1 MRIAYARRM
10 KPSPDR
16 LRRLARRA
24 RAYASD
30 LRDPRVLLQAQ
41 REAEAL
47 RREHP
52 GLATDLSGRSR
63 LDGKRY
69 LIVSLNDRPRQVRLE
84 ALLAKSLQLRGARVD
99 VLAFRSMRG
108 AVRTWRALG
117 FRRLVYY
124 EDFVAGEPAAGE
136 VAAALARCRTVQDF
150 KEYEHRGARVGR
162 QALATV
168 VRARHEPRVDLDDP
182 EVREAIA
189 RTLAYGIEG
198 VHTGER
204 LLDHLRPDALLMI
217 ERGYAGLGSFFD
229 VALERGIDV
238 IQFGSAHRDDAFLL
252 KRYDLATRDLHPRSL
267 DDRTWGRLLDGGW
280 TEGRERALEAELAG
294 REEGKWFMAR
304 HARHSARRRGPE
316 ALRRDLGLDPGRKVA
331 VVFSHVLWDAAMFY
345 GRDVYVDQG
354 RWFEETL
361 RLAAE
366 DDRVQWLVKLHPAL
380 FWKLE
385 QEGVRREPAEFAMI
399 REAVGELP
407 PHVRLIRPDDDVDNV
422 DLFQVVGAGV
432 TIRGTVGLELPR
444 LGVPVLTAGTSD
456 YAGRG
461 FTVDAADADEYERN
475 VRAVADLDRL
485 DGEQVR
491 LAKLYAYGVFCVRP
505 WRFSSFTLDYL
516 PPEEAGESLDHQL
529 RFHVR
534 TVDDLERADDLRVF
548 AEWVD
553 ASSERDFVDERA
565 LAADARLPAGR

>member
-1 MRIAYARRM
+1 M
-10 KPSPDR
+10 KPSSHR
-16 LRRLARRA
+16 LRRLVRRA

-30 LRDPRVLLQAQ
+30 FRDPGVLLRAR

-47 RREHP
+47 RRDHP
-52 GLATDLSGRSR
+52 ALATDLSTRSR
-63 LDGKRY
+63 PDGRRY

-84 ALLAKSLQLRGARVD
+84 ALLAKSLQLRGAQVD
-99 VLAFRSMRG
+99 VLVFRSMRG
-108 AVRTWRALG
+108 AVRTWRSLG

-124 EDFVAGEPAAGE
+124 EDFAAGD
-136 VAAALARCRTVQDF
+136 VSARDDAAKAMASCRTVQDF
-150 KEYEHRGARVGR
+150 KSYEHRGARVGR

-168 VRARHEPRVDLDDP
+168 VRARYEPRIDLDDP
-182 EVREAIA
+182 EVRGELA
-189 RTLAYGIEG
+189 RTLEYGIEG

-204 LLDHLRPDALLMI
+204 LLDALRPDTLLMI

-238 IQFGSAHRDDAFLL
+238 VQFGSAHRDDAFLL
-252 KRYDLATRDLHPRSL
+252 KRYDLENRDLHPRSL
-267 DDRTWGRLLDGGW
+267 DERTWARLLEGGW
-280 TEGRERALEAELAG
+280 SEERERGLEAELAG

-331 VVFSHVLWDAAMFY
+331 VLFSHVLWDAAMFY
-345 GRDVYVDQG
+345 GRDVYADQG

-385 QEGVRREPAEFAMI
+385 QEGVQREPAELQMI
-399 REAVGELP
+399 REVVGELP

-422 DLFQVVGAGV
+422 DLFQIVDAGV

-461 FTVDAADADEYERN
+461 FTVDADGVEEYERN
-475 VRAVADLDRL
+475 VRGIADLDRL
-485 DGEQVR
+485 EPEQVR

-534 TVDDLERADDLRVF
+534 TLEDLERADDLRVF

-553 ASSERDFVDERA
+553 GSKERDFVDERA
-565 LAADARLPAGR
+565 LAAAQQAAAL

>member
-1 MRIAYARRM
+1 M
-10 KPSPDR
+10 KPSPNR
-16 LRRLARRA
+16 LRRLVRRA
-24 RAYASD
+24 RAHASD
-30 LRDPRVLLQAQ
+30 LRDPRALLDGR

-47 RREHP
+47 RRDYP
-52 GLATDLSGRSR
+52 GLATDLSKRSR
-63 LDGKRY
+63 PDGRRY
-69 LIVSLNDRPRQVRLE
+69 LIVSLNDRPRQIRLE
-84 ALLAKSLQLRGARVD
+84 ALLAKSLQLRGAHVD
-99 VLAFRSMRG
+99 VLAFRSMPG
-108 AVRTWRALG
+108 AVRAWRALG
-117 FRRLVYY
+117 FRRLAFY
-124 EDFVAGEPAAGE
+124 EDFAGGGAPPEAVAEAMAS
-136 VAAALARCRTVQDF
+136 CRTVQDF
-150 KEYEHRGARVGR
+150 KAYEYRGARVGR

-168 VRARHEPRVDLDDP
+168 VRARHEPRVDLEDLD
-182 EVREAIA
+182 VRASIA
-189 RTLAYGIEG
+189 STLHYGIEG

-204 LLDHLRPDALLMI
+204 LLDALRPDALLMI

-229 VALERGIDV
+229 VALERGIEV
-238 IQFGSAHRDDAFLL
+238 IQFGSAHRDDAFLM
-252 KRYDLATRDLHPRSL
+252 KRYDLETRDLHPRSL
-267 DDRTWGRLLDGGW
+267 DDRTWARLLEGGW
-280 TEGRERALEAELAG
+280 TEERERTLEAELAG

-304 HARHSARRRGPE
+304 HARHSARRRGPDR
-316 ALRRDLGLDPGRKVA
+316 LRADLGLDPGRKVA
-331 VVFSHVLWDAAMFY
+331 VLFSHVLWDAAMFY
-345 GRDVYVDQG
+345 GRDVFPDQG

-380 FWKLE
+380 FWMLE
-385 QEGVRREPAEFAMI
+385 RDGVRREPAEFAMI

-422 DLFQVVGAGV
+422 DLFQIVDAGV

-456 YAGRG
+456 YTGRG
-461 FTVDAADADEYERN
+461 FTVDASDADEYAQN
-475 VRAVADLDRL
+475 VRGIADLERL
-485 DGEQVR
+485 DDEQVR

-534 TVDDLERADDLRVF
+534 TVEDLERADDLRVF

-553 ASSERDFVDERA
+553 GSSERDFVDERA
-565 LAADARLPAGR
+565 LAARQTVSG

>member
-1 MRIAYARRM
+1 M
-10 KPSPDR
+10 KPSPNR
-16 LRRLARRA
+16 LRRLVRRA
-24 RAYASD
+24 RAHASD
-30 LRDPRVLLQAQ
+30 LRDPRALLDAR

-47 RREHP
+47 RHEYP

-63 LDGKRY
+63 PGGRRY

-84 ALLAKSLQLRGARVD
+84 ALLAKSLQLRGAHVD

-108 AVRTWRALG
+108 AVRAWRALG
-117 FRRLVYY
+117 FRRLVFY
-124 EDFVAGEPAAGE
+124 EDFVGRADSAPEE
-136 VAAALARCRTVQDF
+136 VAAAVARCRTVQDF
-150 KEYEHRGARVGR
+150 KAYEYRGARVGR

-168 VRARHEPRVDLDDP
+168 VRTRYEPRVDLDDA
-182 EVREAIA
+182 EVRGDLA
-189 RTLAYGIEG
+189 RTLTYGVEG

-204 LLDHLRPDALLMI
+204 ILEALRPDALLMI

-229 VALERGIDV
+229 VALERGIEV
-238 IQFGSAHRDDAFLL
+238 IQFGSAHRDDAFLM
-252 KRYDLATRDLHPRSL
+252 KRYDLETRDLHPRSL
-267 DDRTWGRLLDGGW
+267 DERTWARLLEGGW
-280 TEGRERALEAELAG
+280 TEERARALEAELAG

-316 ALRRDLGLDPGRKVA
+316 QLRADLGLDPGRKVA
-331 VVFSHVLWDAAMFY
+331 VLFSHVLWDAAMFY
-345 GRDVYVDQG
+345 GRDVFSDQG

-361 RLAAE
+361 RLAAG

-385 QEGVRREPAEFAMI
+385 QEGVRAEPAEFAMI

-422 DLFQVVGAGV
+422 DLFQIVDAGV

-461 FTVDAADADEYERN
+461 FTVDAADASEYERN
-475 VRAVADLDRL
+475 VRGIAELDRL
-485 DGEQVR
+485 DDAQVR
-491 LAKLYAYGVFCVRP
+491 LANLYAYGVFCVRP

-534 TVDDLERADDLRVF
+534 TVEDLERADDLRVF

-553 ASSERDFVDERA
+553 GSSERDFVDERA
-565 LAADARLPAGR
+565 FAAPRAAAL

>member
-1 MRIAYARRM
+1 LLDAR
-10 KPSPDR
+10 
-16 LRRLARRA
+16 
-24 RAYASD
+24 
-30 LRDPRVLLQAQ
+30 

-47 RREHP
+47 RREYP
-52 GLATDLSGRSR
+52 GLAADLSGRSR
-63 LDGKRY
+63 PGGRRY

-84 ALLAKSLQLRGARVD
+84 ALLAKSLQLRGAHVD

-108 AVRTWRALG
+108 AVRAWRALG
-117 FRRLVYY
+117 FRRLVFY
-124 EDFVAGEPAAGE
+124 EDFVGRADSAPEE
-136 VAAALARCRTVQDF
+136 VAAAVARCRTVQDF
-150 KEYEHRGARVGR
+150 KAYEYRGARVGR

-168 VRARHEPRVDLDDP
+168 VRARYEPRVDLDDP
-182 EVREAIA
+182 EVRADLA
-189 RTLAYGIEG
+189 RTLAYGVEG

-204 LLDHLRPDALLMI
+204 ILEALRPDALLMI

-229 VALERGIDV
+229 VALELGIEV
-238 IQFGSAHRDDAFLL
+238 IQFGSAHRDDAFLM
-252 KRYDLATRDLHPRSL
+252 KRYDLETRDLHPRSL
-267 DDRTWGRLLDGGW
+267 DERTWARLLEGGW
-280 TEGRERALEAELAG
+280 TEERARALETELAG

-316 ALRRDLGLDPGRKVA
+316 RLREELGLDPGRKVA
-331 VVFSHVLWDAAMFY
+331 VLFSHVLWDAAMFY
-345 GRDVYVDQG
+345 GRDVFSDQG

-361 RLAAE
+361 RLAAG

-385 QEGVRREPAEFAMI
+385 QEGVRAEPAEFAMI

-422 DLFQVVGAGV
+422 DLFQIVDAGV

-461 FTVDAADADEYERN
+461 FTVDAADASEYERN
-475 VRAVADLDRL
+475 VRGIAALEPLD
-485 DGEQVR
+485 DEQVR
-491 LAKLYAYGVFCVRP
+491 LANLYAYGVFRVRP

-534 TVDDLERADDLRVF
+534 TVEDLERADDLRVF

-553 ASSERDFVDERA
+553 GSSERDFVDERA
-565 LAADARLPAGR
+565 FAAPRAAAL

>member
-1 MRIAYARRM
+1 M
-10 KPSPDR
+10 KPSPNR
-16 LRRLARRA
+16 LRRLVRRA
-24 RAYASD
+24 RAHASD
-30 LRDPRVLLQAQ
+30 LRDPGELLHARLEAQ
-41 REAEAL
+41 AL
-47 RREHP
+47 RRDYP
-52 GLATDLSGRSR
+52 GLAADLSSRSR
-63 LDGKRY
+63 PGARRY

-84 ALLAKSLQLRGARVD
+84 ALLAKSLQLRGAHVD

-108 AVRTWRALG
+108 AVRAWRALG

-124 EDFVAGEPAAGE
+124 EDFVAPGGTAPEE
-136 VAAALARCRTVQDF
+136 VAAAMAHCRTVQDF
-150 KEYEHRGARVGR
+150 KAYEYRGARVGR
-162 QALATV
+162 QALATI
-168 VRARHEPRVDLDDP
+168 VRARYEPRVDLDDP
-182 EVREAIA
+182 EVRDAIA
-189 RTLAYGIEG
+189 RTLEYGIEG
-198 VHTGER
+198 VRTGER
-204 LLDHLRPDALLMI
+204 LLEELRPDALLMI

-238 IQFGSAHRDDAFLL
+238 IQFGSAHRDDAFLM
-252 KRYDLATRDLHPRSL
+252 KRYDLENRDLHPRSL
-267 DDRTWGRLLDGGW
+267 DERTWARLVEGGW
-280 TEGRERALEAELAG
+280 TEERERALEAELAG

-304 HARHSARRRGPE
+304 HARHSARRRGAE
-316 ALRRDLGLDPGRKVA
+316 RLRRDLGLDGRKVA
-331 VVFSHVLWDAAMFY
+331 VLFSHVLWDAAMFY
-345 GRDVYVDQG
+345 GRDIYVDQG

-366 DDRVQWLVKLHPAL
+366 NDRVQWLVKLHPAL

-385 QEGVRREPAEFAMI
+385 QEGVRAEPAEFAMI

-422 DLFQVVGAGV
+422 DLFQIVDAGL

-461 FTVDAADADEYERN
+461 FTVDAADPDEYERN
-475 VRAVADLDRL
+475 VRGIADLERL
-485 DGEQVR
+485 DDEQVR
-491 LAKLYAYGVFCVRP
+491 LAKLNAYGVFCVRP

-534 TVDDLERADDLRVF
+534 TVEDLERAEDLRAF

-553 ASSERDFVDERA
+553 GSNERDFVDDRA
-565 LAADARLPAGR
+565 LAAREPVTSE

>member
-1 MRIAYARRM
+1 M
-10 KPSPDR
+10 KPSPNR

-24 RAYASD
+24 RAHASD
-30 LRDPRVLLQAQ
+30 LRDPRALLRAR
-41 REAEAL
+41 READAL
-47 RREHP
+47 RRDYP
-52 GLATDLSGRSR
+52 GLAADLSSRAQPDGR
-63 LDGKRY
+63 RY

-84 ALLAKSLQLRGARVD
+84 ALLAKSLQLRGAHVD

-108 AVRTWRALG
+108 AVRAWRALG
-117 FRRLVYY
+117 FRRLVFY
-124 EDFVAGEPAAGE
+124 EDFAGGGAPPEAVEQAM
-136 VAAALARCRTVQDF
+136 ASCRTVQDF
-150 KEYEHRGARVGR
+150 KAYEYRGARVGR

-168 VRARHEPRVDLDDP
+168 VRARYEPRVDLDNP
-182 EVREAIA
+182 EVRGALA
-189 RTLAYGIEG
+189 STLQYGIEG

-204 LLDHLRPDALLMI
+204 ILEALRPDALLMI

-238 IQFGSAHRDDAFLL
+238 IQFGSAHRDDAFLM
-252 KRYDLATRDLHPRSL
+252 KRYDLETRDLHPRSL
-267 DDRTWGRLLDGGW
+267 DERTWARLLEGGW
-280 TEGRERALEAELAG
+280 TDERERALDAELAG

-316 ALRRDLGLDPGRKVA
+316 RLRADLGLDPGRKVA
-331 VVFSHVLWDAAMFY
+331 VLFSHVLWDAAMFY
-345 GRDVYVDQG
+345 GRDVFPDQG

-366 DDRVQWLVKLHPAL
+366 DERVQWLVKLHPAL

-385 QEGVRREPAEFAMI
+385 QEGVRAEPAEFAMI

-422 DLFQVVGAGV
+422 DLFRIVDAGV

-461 FTVDAADADEYERN
+461 FTLDAADAAEYARN
-475 VRAVADLDRL
+475 VRGIADLERL
-485 DGEQVR
+485 DDEQVR
-491 LAKLYAYGVFCVRP
+491 LANLYAYGVFCVRP
-505 WRFSSFTLDYL
+505 WRFSSFALDYL

-534 TVDDLERADDLRVF
+534 TVEDLERADDLRVF

-553 ASSERDFVDERA
+553 GSSDRDFVDERA
-565 LAADARLPAGR
+565 LTSEPASGCGALTDARR

>member
-1 MRIAYARRM
+1 M
-10 KPSPDR
+10 KPSPNR
-16 LRRLARRA
+16 LRRLVRRA
-24 RAYASD
+24 RAHASD
-30 LRDPRVLLQAQ
+30 LRDPRALLDAR

-47 RREHP
+47 RHEYP
-52 GLATDLSGRSR
+52 GLAADLSGRSR
-63 LDGKRY
+63 PGGRRY

-84 ALLAKSLQLRGARVD
+84 ALLAKSLQLRGAHVD

-108 AVRTWRALG
+108 AVRAWRALG
-117 FRRLVYY
+117 FRRLVFY
-124 EDFVAGEPAAGE
+124 EDFVGRADSAPEE
-136 VAAALARCRTVQDF
+136 VAAAVARCRTVQDF
-150 KEYEHRGARVGR
+150 KAYEYRGARVGR

-168 VRARHEPRVDLDDP
+168 VRARYEPRVDLDDP
-182 EVREAIA
+182 EVRADLA
-189 RTLAYGIEG
+189 RTLTYGVEG

-204 LLDHLRPDALLMI
+204 ILETLRPDALLMI

-229 VALERGIDV
+229 VALERGIEV
-238 IQFGSAHRDDAFLL
+238 IQFGSAHRDDAFLM
-252 KRYDLATRDLHPRSL
+252 KRYDLETRDLHPRSL
-267 DDRTWGRLLDGGW
+267 DERTWARLLEGGW
-280 TEGRERALEAELAG
+280 TEERERALEAELAG

-316 ALRRDLGLDPGRKVA
+316 RLREELGLDPGRKVA
-331 VVFSHVLWDAAMFY
+331 VLFSHVLWDAAMFY
-345 GRDVYVDQG
+345 GRDVFSDQG

-361 RLAAE
+361 RLAAG

-385 QEGVRREPAEFAMI
+385 QEGVRAEPAEFAMI

-422 DLFQVVGAGV
+422 DLFQIVDAGV

-461 FTVDAADADEYERN
+461 FTVDAADASEYERN
-475 VRAVADLDRL
+475 VRGIAALEPLD
-485 DGEQVR
+485 DEQVR
-491 LAKLYAYGVFCVRP
+491 LANLYAYGVFRVRP

-534 TVDDLERADDLRVF
+534 TVEDLERADDLRVF

-553 ASSERDFVDERA
+553 GSSERDFVDERA
-565 LAADARLPAGR
+565 FAAPRAAAL

>member
-1 MRIAYARRM
+1 M
-10 KPSPDR
+10 KPSPNR
-16 LRRLARRA
+16 LRRLVRRA
-24 RAYASD
+24 RAHASD
-30 LRDPRVLLQAQ
+30 LRDPRALLDAR

-47 RREHP
+47 RHEYP

-63 LDGKRY
+63 PGGRRY
-69 LIVSLNDRPRQVRLE
+69 LIVSLNDRSRQVRLE
-84 ALLAKSLQLRGARVD
+84 ALLAKSLQLRGAHVD

-108 AVRTWRALG
+108 AVRAWRALG
-117 FRRLVYY
+117 FRRLVFY
-124 EDFVAGEPAAGE
+124 EDFVGRADSAPEE
-136 VAAALARCRTVQDF
+136 VAAAVARCRTVQDF
-150 KEYEHRGARVGR
+150 KAYEYRGARVGR

-168 VRARHEPRVDLDDP
+168 VRARYEPRVDLDDP
-182 EVREAIA
+182 EVRADLA
-189 RTLAYGIEG
+189 RTLTYGVEG

-204 LLDHLRPDALLMI
+204 ILETLRPDALLMI

-229 VALERGIDV
+229 VALERGIEV
-238 IQFGSAHRDDAFLL
+238 IQFGSAHRDDAFLM
-252 KRYDLATRDLHPRSL
+252 KRYDLETRDLHPRSL
-267 DDRTWGRLLDGGW
+267 DDRTWARLLEGGW
-280 TEGRERALEAELAG
+280 TEERERALEAELAG

-316 ALRRDLGLDPGRKVA
+316 QLRADLGLDPGRKVA
-331 VVFSHVLWDAAMFY
+331 VLFSHVLWDAAMFY
-345 GRDVYVDQG
+345 GRDVFSDQG

-361 RLAAE
+361 RLAAA
-366 DDRVQWLVKLHPAL
+366 DVRVQWLVKLHPAL

-385 QEGVRREPAEFAMI
+385 QEGVRAEPAEFAMI

-422 DLFQVVGAGV
+422 DLFQIVDAGV

-461 FTVDAADADEYERN
+461 FTVDASDVDEYARN
-475 VRAVADLDRL
+475 VRGIAALEPLD
-485 DGEQVR
+485 DEQVR
-491 LAKLYAYGVFCVRP
+491 LANLYAYGVFCVRP

-534 TVDDLERADDLRVF
+534 TVEDLERADDLRVF

-553 ASSERDFVDERA
+553 GSSERDFVDERA
-565 LAADARLPAGR
+565 FAAPRAAAL

>member
-1 MRIAYARRM
+1 M
-10 KPSPDR
+10 KPSPNR
-16 LRRLARRA
+16 LRRLVRRA
-24 RAYASD
+24 RAHASD
-30 LRDPRVLLQAQ
+30 LRDPRALLDAR

-47 RREHP
+47 RHEYP
-52 GLATDLSGRSR
+52 GLAADLSGRSR
-63 LDGKRY
+63 PGGRRY

-84 ALLAKSLQLRGARVD
+84 ALLAKSLQLRGAHVD

-108 AVRTWRALG
+108 AVRAWRALG
-117 FRRLVYY
+117 FRRLVFY
-124 EDFVAGEPAAGE
+124 EDFVGRADSAPEE
-136 VAAALARCRTVQDF
+136 VAAAVARCRTVQDF
-150 KEYEHRGARVGR
+150 KAYEYRGARVGR

-168 VRARHEPRVDLDDP
+168 VRARYEPRVDLDDP
-182 EVREAIA
+182 EVRADLA
-189 RTLAYGIEG
+189 RTLTYGVEG

-204 LLDHLRPDALLMI
+204 ILETLRPDALLMI

-229 VALERGIDV
+229 VALERGIEV
-238 IQFGSAHRDDAFLL
+238 IQFGSAHRDDAFLM
-252 KRYDLATRDLHPRSL
+252 KRYDLETRDLHPRSL
-267 DDRTWGRLLDGGW
+267 DERTWARLLEGGW
-280 TEGRERALEAELAG
+280 TEERERALEAELAG

-316 ALRRDLGLDPGRKVA
+316 RLREELGLDPGRKVA
-331 VVFSHVLWDAAMFY
+331 VLFSHVLWDAAMFY
-345 GRDVYVDQG
+345 GRDVFSDQG

-361 RLAAE
+361 RLAAA
-366 DDRVQWLVKLHPAL
+366 DVRVQWLVKLHPAL

-385 QEGVRREPAEFAMI
+385 QEGVRAEPAEFAMI

-422 DLFQVVGAGV
+422 DLFRIVDAGV

-461 FTVDAADADEYERN
+461 FTVDAADADEYARN
-475 VRAVADLDRL
+475 VRGIADLDRL
-485 DGEQVR
+485 DDEQVR
-491 LAKLYAYGVFCVRP
+491 LANLYAYGVFCVRP
-505 WRFSSFTLDYL
+505 WRFSSFALDYL

-534 TVDDLERADDLRVF
+534 TVEDLERADDLRVF

-553 ASSERDFVDERA
+553 GSSDRDFLDERT
-565 LAADARLPAGR
+565 LAAARRATSVEAASE

>member
-1 MRIAYARRM
+1 M
-10 KPSPDR
+10 KPSPNR
-16 LRRLARRA
+16 LRRLVRRA
-24 RAYASD
+24 RAHASD
-30 LRDPRVLLQAQ
+30 LRDPRALLDAR

-47 RREHP
+47 RHEYP
-52 GLATDLSGRSR
+52 GLAADLSGRSR
-63 LDGKRY
+63 PGGRRY

-84 ALLAKSLQLRGARVD
+84 ALLAKSLQLRGAHVD

-108 AVRTWRALG
+108 AVRAWRALG
-117 FRRLVYY
+117 FRRLVFY
-124 EDFVAGEPAAGE
+124 EDFVGRADSAPEE
-136 VAAALARCRTVQDF
+136 VAAAVARCRTVQDF
-150 KEYEHRGARVGR
+150 KAYEYRGARVGR

-168 VRARHEPRVDLDDP
+168 VRARYEPRVDLDDP
-182 EVREAIA
+182 EVRADLA
-189 RTLAYGIEG
+189 RTLTYGVEG

-204 LLDHLRPDALLMI
+204 ILETLRPDALLMI

-229 VALERGIDV
+229 VALERGIEV
-238 IQFGSAHRDDAFLL
+238 IQFGSAHRDDAFLM
-252 KRYDLATRDLHPRSL
+252 KRYDLETRDLHPRSL
-267 DDRTWGRLLDGGW
+267 DERTWARLLEGGW
-280 TEGRERALEAELAG
+280 TEERERALEAELAG

-316 ALRRDLGLDPGRKVA
+316 RLREELGLDPGRKVA
-331 VVFSHVLWDAAMFY
+331 VLFSHVLWDAAMFY
-345 GRDVYVDQG
+345 GRDVFSDQG

-361 RLAAE
+361 RLAAA
-366 DDRVQWLVKLHPAL
+366 DVRVQWLVKLHPAL

-385 QEGVRREPAEFAMI
+385 QEGVRAEPAEFAMI

-422 DLFQVVGAGV
+422 DLFQIVDAGV

-461 FTVDAADADEYERN
+461 FTVDASDVDEYARN
-475 VRAVADLDRL
+475 VRGIAALEPLD
-485 DGEQVR
+485 DEQVR
-491 LAKLYAYGVFCVRP
+491 LANLYAYGVFCVRP
-505 WRFSSFTLDYL
+505 WRFSSFALDYL

-534 TVDDLERADDLRVF
+534 TVEDLERADDLRVF

-553 ASSERDFVDERA
+553 GSSERDFVDERA
-565 LAADARLPAGR
+565 FAAPRAAAL

>member
-1 MRIAYARRM
+1 M
-10 KPSPDR
+10 KPSPNR

-24 RAYASD
+24 RAHASD
-30 LRDPRVLLQAQ
+30 LRDPRALLHARLDAQ
-41 REAEAL
+41 L
-47 RREHP
+47 FRRNYP
-52 GLATDLSGRSR
+52 GLAADLSSRSR
-63 LDGKRY
+63 PDGKRY

-84 ALLAKSLQLRGARVD
+84 ALLAKSLQLRGAHVD

-124 EDFVAGEPAAGE
+124 EDFVGRADSAPEA
-136 VAAALARCRTVQDF
+136 VAAAMAHCRTVQDF
-150 KEYEHRGARVGR
+150 KAYEYRGARVGR

-168 VRARHEPRVDLDDP
+168 VRARYEPRVDLDDP
-182 EVREAIA
+182 EVRAAIA
-189 RTLAYGIEG
+189 NTLEYGIEG

-204 LLDHLRPDALLMI
+204 LVEELRPDALLMI

-229 VALERGIDV
+229 VALQRGIDV
-238 IQFGSAHRDDAFLL
+238 IQFGSAHRDDAFLM
-252 KRYDLATRDLHPRSL
+252 KRYDLETRDLHPRSL
-267 DDRTWGRLLDGGW
+267 DERTWARLLAGGW
-280 TEGRERALEAELAG
+280 SEERALESELGG

-316 ALRRDLGLDPGRKVA
+316 RLRQDLGLDGRKVA
-331 VVFSHVLWDAAMFY
+331 VLFSHVLWDAAMFY
-345 GRDVYVDQG
+345 GRDVYSDQG

-361 RLAAE
+361 RLAAA

-385 QEGVRREPAEFAMI
+385 QEGVRAEPAEFAMI

-407 PHVRLIRPDDDVDNV
+407 LHVRLIRPDDDVDNV
-422 DLFQVVGAGV
+422 DLFQIVDAGV

-461 FTVDAADADEYERN
+461 FTVDAADAGEYSRN
-475 VRAVADLDRL
+475 VRGVADLERL
-485 DGEQVR
+485 DDEQVR

-534 TVDDLERADDLRVF
+534 TVEDLERADDLRVF
-548 AEWVD
+548 AEWID
-553 ASSERDFVDERA
+553 GSNDRDFVDERA
-565 LAADARLPAGR
+565 FAAAEPVTS